1 MNFHFIHSLFI
12 KRHFTVS
19 VNCILCRGVNA
30 LADALKPLEN
40 TTTLTLL
47 AKIIMSISGLQ
58 THSTYFLFLFRSNQV
73 NNSFQDSPLQR
84 GKERS
89 YIHIGYNSYP
99 ENFHNSKDGH
109 KKPEIK
115 FS

>member
-12 KRHFTVS
+12 KQHFTVS

-30 LADALKPLEN
+30 LALQPLEN
-40 TTTLTLL
+40 MTTLTLL
-47 AKIIMSISGLQ
+47 AKNIMSISGLQ
-58 THSTYFLFLFRSNQV
+58 THSMYFLFLFRSNQV

-84 GKERS
+84 GRERS
-89 YIHIGYNSYP
+89 YIYIGYNSYP

-109 KKPEIK
+109 KKAGIK
-115 FS
+115 LS